1 MFWAASGYYF
11 SFILKILAF
20 LEGPTLRIPP
30 CFRSGTNKGD
40 SYEGGILNII
50 YPDFKLISMFLKKK
64 EGNVQKS

>member
-30 CFRSGTNKGD
+30 LFQIRDKQGGILMK
-40 SYEGGILNII
+40 GGILNII
-50 YPDFKLISMFLKKK
+50 YPDTDNRLKKTLF
-64 EGNVQKS
+64 